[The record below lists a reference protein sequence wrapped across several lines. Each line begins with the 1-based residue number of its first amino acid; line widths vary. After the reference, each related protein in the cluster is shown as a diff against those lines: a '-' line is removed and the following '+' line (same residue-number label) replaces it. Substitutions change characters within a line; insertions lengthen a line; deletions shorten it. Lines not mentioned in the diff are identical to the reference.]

1 MTTRLQNFWQALTR
15 RAGMYGDTPRPAPQ
29 GSLAALSPQITPAV
43 EIAPNDPLV
52 GYFLSAPG
60 VVEVD
65 KLSIASPAL
74 EAMRAAGVKLAVPLV
89 SQGELLGVLNLG
101 PRLSQQDYSSDDRA
115 LLNNLATQAAPA
127 LCVAQLVRQQQAEV
141 RARARIEQ
149 ELQVARLIQQTLL
162 PKTEPV
168 LPGWQI
174 SAYYW
179 PARAVGG
186 DFYDFLEMPDGR
198 LAIVVGDVTDKG
210 VPAALVMATTRSIL
224 RGAARRRASP
234 GPVLER
240 INELLC
246 PEIPPK
252 MFVTC
257 LYALLDPANGRLQYA
272 NAGHDPPYWRYDGGV
287 EVLRATGMPLGLMPN
302 IRYEEYEIT
311 LRPGEGVLFYS
322 DGLVE
327 AHNARRELFGFPR
340 LQAFIARH
348 PEGHGPALIKAL
360 LEDLT
365 AFTGGEAEQEDDIT
379 LVTLQRAASPHRLT
393 SAPIATGAGENGG
406 TGQDQWQ
413 TLATWS
419 LPSGPGNE
427 RLAMESVAEVARQ
440 LNLPER
446 RLERL
451 KTAVA
456 EATMN
461 AMEHGNKYRVDLPVS
476 VEVRASA
483 QALAVRISDSGGG
496 PPIQPTAAPDLV
508 AKLAGLQSPR
518 GWGLFLIEKLVDQMR
533 VTSDDTHHTV
543 ELVMHLKGDKD
554 VDEATV

>member
-1 MTTRLQNFWQALTR
+1 MQTGVSMTPRLQDFWHTLMR
-15 RAGMYGDTPRPAPQ
+15 RAGTYGDATPQTPRGPLAAPQ
-29 GSLAALSPQITPAV
+29 QIPPAV

-52 GYFLSAPG
+52 VYFLSSPG
-60 VVEVD
+60 VLEVD
-65 KLSIASPAL
+65 KLHMASPAL

-127 LCVAQLVRQQQAEV
+127 LRVAQLVRQQQAEV
-141 RARARIEQ
+141 RARERIEQ

-174 SAYYW
+174 SAYYR

-186 DFYDFLEMPDGR
+186 DFYDFMEMPDGR

-224 RGAARRRASP
+224 RGSARRLVSP

-240 INELLC
+240 TNELLC

-257 LYALLDPANGRLQYA
+257 LYALLDPATGRLQYA
-272 NAGHDPPYWRYDGGV
+272 NAGHDLPYWRYDGGV
-287 EVLRATGMPLGLMPN
+287 EELRAMGMPLGLMPN
-302 IRYEEYEIT
+302 MHYEEYEIS
-311 LRPGEGVLFYS
+311 LAPGDGVLFYS

-340 LQAFIARH
+340 LQGFIERY
-348 PEGHGPALIKAL
+348 PEGPGPALIKAL
-360 LEDLT
+360 LEDVA

-379 LVTLQRAASPHRLT
+379 LVALQQAPRRSEEHT
-393 SAPIATGAGENGG
+393 SE
-406 TGQDQWQ
+406 
-413 TLATWS
+413 
-419 LPSGPGNE
+419 
-427 RLAMESVAEVARQ
+427 
-440 LNLPER
+440 
-446 RLERL
+446 
-451 KTAVA
+451 
-456 EATMN
+456 
-461 AMEHGNKYRVDLPVS
+461 
-476 VEVRASA
+476 
-483 QALAVRISDSGGG
+483 
-496 PPIQPTAAPDLV
+496 
-508 AKLAGLQSPR
+508 
-518 GWGLFLIEKLVDQMR
+518 
-533 VTSDDTHHTV
+533 
-543 ELVMHLKGDKD
+543 
-554 VDEATV
+554 

>member
-1 MTTRLQNFWQALTR
+1 
-15 RAGMYGDTPRPAPQ
+15 
-29 GSLAALSPQITPAV
+29 
-43 EIAPNDPLV
+43 
-52 GYFLSAPG
+52 
-60 VVEVD
+60 
-65 KLSIASPAL
+65 
-74 EAMRAAGVKLAVPLV
+74 MRAAGVKLAVPLV

-127 LCVAQLVRQQQAEV
+127 LRVAQLVRQQQAEV
-141 RARARIEQ
+141 RARERIEQ

-174 SAYYW
+174 SAYYR

-198 LAIVVGDVTDKG
+198 LAIIVGDVTDKG

-224 RGAARRRASP
+224 RGTARRLVSP

-240 INELLC
+240 TNELLC

-257 LYALLDPANGRLQYA
+257 LYALLDPASGRLQYA
-272 NAGHDPPYWRYDGGV
+272 NAGHDLPYWRYNGGV
-287 EVLRATGMPLGLMPN
+287 EELRATGMPLGLMPN
-302 IRYEEYEIT
+302 MRYEEYELT
-311 LRPGEGVLFYS
+311 LAPGDGLLFYS

-327 AHNARRELFGFPR
+327 AHNAKREMFGFPR
-340 LQAFIARH
+340 LEAFVAAYS
-348 PEGHGPALIKAL
+348 GSLGPALIDAL
-360 LEDLT
+360 LADLT
-365 AFTGGEAEQEDDIT
+365 AFIGAEAQQEDDIT
-379 LVTLQRAASPHRLT
+379 LVTLQRAADPVLLLAPLEE
-393 SAPIATGAGENGG
+393 SANGAA
-406 TGQDQWQ
+406 GQDQWQ
-413 TLATWS
+413 TLTTWNV
-419 LPSGPGNE
+419 PSGPGNE
-427 RLAMESVAEVARQ
+427 RLVMESVAQIARR

-456 EATMN
+456 EAAMN
-461 AMEHGNKYRVDLPVS
+461 AMEHGNKYRVDLPVAI
-476 VEVRASA
+476 EVRVSGR
-483 QALAVRISDSGGG
+483 ALAVRISDQGGG
-496 PPIQPTAAPDLV
+496 PPQPAAAPDIV

-518 GWGLFLIEKLVDQMR
+518 GWGLFLIEKLVDEMR
-533 VTSDDTHHTV
+533 VVSDDQHHTI
-543 ELVMHLKGDKD
+543 ELVMYLEGDHD
-554 VDEATV
+554 GDEAT